1 MFADAAP
8 HIFTMNKTRLRS
20 LLRKWSISSWRK
32 RESPT
37 TWVGFLNSNW
47 LIKRK
52 QHLSRDSRAVNIMYY
67 HVISPSNHQTPIK
80 SYKLMGKPH
89 YMSTIATSKKII
101 KDLEFGKIRC
111 YTIVASVSHR
121 LFLHRFWGRHNHN
134 QQVLSPRRA
143 RHSLPKLFGLRPPRR
158 CRSGN
163 GHMKLVTIGLI
174 FNGVT
179 NNHYIL

>member
-1 MFADAAP
+1 
-8 HIFTMNKTRLRS
+8 LRS

-52 QHLSRDSRAVNIMYY
+52 HHLSLAVNIMYS

-89 YMSTIATSKKII
+89 YIYIYMSTIATSKKII
-101 KDLEFGKIRC
+101 NDLEFGKIRC

-121 LFLHRFWGRHNHN
+121 LFLHRFGGLRG
-134 QQVLSPRRA
+134 QALSPEAFRA
-143 RHSLPKLFGLRPPRR
+143 SA
-158 CRSGN
+158 S
-163 GHMKLVTIGLI
+163 
-174 FNGVT
+174 
-179 NNHYIL
+179 